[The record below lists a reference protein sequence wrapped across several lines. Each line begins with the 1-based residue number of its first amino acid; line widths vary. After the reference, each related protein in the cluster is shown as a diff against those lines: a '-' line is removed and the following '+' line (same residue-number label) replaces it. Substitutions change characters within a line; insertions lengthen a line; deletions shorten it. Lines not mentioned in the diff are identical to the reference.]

1 MSWHR
6 AHGRCATALVA
17 LEEHLNLK
25 ATKDKGP
32 PPREKLEL
40 RASLLEALGWAQP

>member
-1 MSWHR
+1 
-6 AHGRCATALVA
+6 VA